1 MTLTAKVLPLSQL
14 DTTLIDVRL
23 YVNLLAQAAK
33 IKSPG
38 TRQRVEYVIG
48 VAYENANDTVIAEGA
63 CAPDEWA
70 RIFKGTAAGF
80 SVDALRSGGSTP
92 KDLTRANRLALAW
105 FHKRGIVG

>member
-1 MTLTAKVLPLSQL
+1 MTLTAKVLPLSQI

-23 YVNLLAQAAK
+23 YVKLLAQAAK
-33 IKSPG
+33 IKSPA

-48 VAYENANDTVIAEGA
+48 VSYENANDTVIAEGA

-80 SVDALRSGGSTP
+80 SVDALYTRTSDTSELG
-92 KDLTRANRLALAW
+92 RANRNALKW
-105 FHKRGIVG
+105 FANRGIVG